1 MKNSFSILFFLLS
14 TSLFAQDTAKTS
26 LNAAVIQV
34 FGSGGISLSLKYDRI
49 LVNRPCFKLA
59 QSIGYTSAYT
69 FRESP
74 AWFTEGNLIFGK
86 KKHHLETGL
95 GLALIQLYRTSD
107 FISTRNEI
115 NPFFTL
121 GYRLQDF
128 SKKGITFSVRSH
140 LNSKV
145 VGETSEIWFGT
156 TLGYSF

>member
-1 MKNSFSILFFLLS
+1 MKFLFSILLFLLS
-14 TSLFAQDTAKTS
+14 TTLFAQDTTKIS

-49 LVNRPCFKLA
+49 LVNKPGFKIA
-59 QSIGYTSAYT
+59 QSVGYTPAYD
-69 FRESP
+69 FQESP
-74 AWFTEGNLIFGK
+74 AWFTEGNFIFGK

-107 FISTRNEI
+107 FIPTRNEI

-121 GYRLQDF
+121 GYRIQDF
-128 SKKGITFSVRSH
+128 SKKGITFSVRGH
-140 LNSKV
+140 INENSI
-145 VGETSEIWFGT
+145 GNLEGLWFGT